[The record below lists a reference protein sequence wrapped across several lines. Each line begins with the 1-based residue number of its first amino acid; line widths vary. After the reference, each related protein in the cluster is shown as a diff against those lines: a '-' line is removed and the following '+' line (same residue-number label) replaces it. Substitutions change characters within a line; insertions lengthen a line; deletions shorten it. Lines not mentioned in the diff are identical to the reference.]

1 MSVTSVPQSR
11 STPSVAGRPAARRP
25 ALPLQV
31 ALLTWRQLLTIVRT
45 PEALLPPLAISIFF
59 LVIYESTLGR
69 ASGFIPSLSGASY
82 LGFILP
88 LSIVSASLA
97 GAGIAA
103 QNLVRDME
111 SGYFDKL
118 LLTPVSRPALLLG
131 PIFAGAVILG
141 FQASV
146 VVGVALLMGLEPAT
160 GWSGLLAVIGL
171 AVLLGTG
178 FAGFVV
184 SAALG
189 SGSAAATQGASF
201 IFFPLTF
208 LTASFVPLE
217 LLSGWLETAARFNP
231 ITYVLQAMRELLNS
245 GWNGEILLQGLLACL
260 LLAVS
265 MYTLA
270 AFALRVRTRRT

>member
-1 MSVTSVPQSR
+1 MATTLYAQKR
-11 STPSVAGRPAARRP
+11 ATDEAAHSNF
-25 ALPLQV
+25 LLQV
-31 ALLTWRQLLTIVRT
+31 ALVTWRQLVTILRA

-59 LVIYESTLGR
+59 LIIYESTLGR
-69 ASGFIPSLSGASY
+69 AAGFIPSLSGNSY

-88 LSIVSASLA
+88 LSIVSSSLA

-103 QNLVRDME
+103 QNLVRDVE

-118 LLTPVSRPALLLG
+118 LLTPISRAALLLG
-131 PIFAGAVILG
+131 PIMAGAIILG
-141 FQASV
+141 IQAGIV
-146 VVGVALLMGLEPAT
+146 VSVALLMGLQPAT
-160 GWSGLLAVIGL
+160 GAAGLLAVVGL

-178 FAGFVV
+178 FAGFTV

-201 IFFPLTF
+201 VFFPLTF

-217 LLSGWLETAARFNP
+217 LLSGWLKTAARFNP
-231 ITYVLQAMRELLNS
+231 ITYVLEAMRSLLIG
-245 GWNGEILLQGLLACL
+245 GWDGQALWQGVLACL
-260 LLAVS
+260 LLATA

-270 AFALRVRTRRT
+270 FYALRVRTRRK